1 MLAICYDP
9 YSGTLGKFS
18 RAEIFELVAE
28 AGYEGINIPVNS
40 AFLGDLSSVENSGCG
55 EPRCEAQS
63 CCPDNR
69 FR

>member
-1 MLAICYDP
+1 MRSTMLAICYDS

-40 AFLGDLSSVENSGCG
+40 AFLGDLFRKGLKG
-55 EPRCEAQS
+55 
-63 CCPDNR
+63 DR
-69 FR
+69 FFGPACRSI